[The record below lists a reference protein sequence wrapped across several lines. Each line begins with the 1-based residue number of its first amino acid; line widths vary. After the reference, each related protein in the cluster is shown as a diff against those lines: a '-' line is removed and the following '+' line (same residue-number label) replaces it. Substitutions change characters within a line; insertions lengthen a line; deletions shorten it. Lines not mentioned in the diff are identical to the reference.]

1 VQIIDISP
9 KAQSLLED
17 DEGNAVNIF
26 TGLING
32 AISGATPILLAAL
45 GGSFT
50 FYAGVFNIAMEGMML
65 MAAFCAVWGSFTF
78 GSWVVGVL
86 LAIAGALALALIF
99 IFFAVFLDTDEF
111 VTGIALNLF
120 TLGATTYLLRQ
131 SFGVKGVFAGPGI
144 DRIPTLNFPLIEQ
157 IPVIGPI
164 LSGQNLMVYVAVLAT
179 VVSAF
184 LVFRTRFGLRLRA
197 AGYNP
202 ASLDSSGVPSSR
214 LRIYSL
220 LLCGVLCGLAG
231 AFLSLGYVTLFAE
244 NMSAGRG
251 WISLAA
257 IILVSG
263 NPWGVALISLLF
275 GFADVLG
282 LLLQSYQVPAQF
294 TAMMPYLATLVALYF
309 YARRQ
314 RKERDY
320 ANT

>member
-1 VQIIDISP
+1 M
-9 KAQSLLED
+9 
-17 DEGNAVNIF
+17 NIL
-26 TGLING
+26 TGLLNG

-45 GGSFT
+45 GGAFT

-78 GSWVVGVL
+78 GSWLAGVL
-86 LAIAGALALALIF
+86 LAILGALALALIF
-99 IFFAVFLDTDEF
+99 IVFAVWLDTDEF

-144 DRIPTLNFPLIEQ
+144 DPIPRLHLPLLADV
-157 IPVIGPI
+157 PLLGAV
-164 LSGQNLMVYVAVLAT
+164 LSGQNLMVYAAALAT
-179 VVSAF
+179 LISAF

-197 AGYNP
+197 AGYNA
-202 ASLDSSGVPSSR
+202 ASLDSSGVSSTR
-214 LRIYSL
+214 MRIYSL

-231 AFLSLGYVTLFAE
+231 AFLSLGYVTLFSE

-257 IILVSG
+257 IILVNG
-263 NPWGVALISLLF
+263 NPWGVAIISLLF

-282 LLLQSYQVPAQF
+282 LLLQSYQVPSQF
-294 TAMMPYLATLVALYF
+294 TAMTPYLATLAALYL
-309 YARRQ
+309 YARRH
-314 RKERDY
+314 RKERSY
-320 ANT
+320 VNR

>member
-1 VQIIDISP
+1 M
-9 KAQSLLED
+9 
-17 DEGNAVNIF
+17 NIL
-26 TGLING
+26 TGLLNG

-45 GGSFT
+45 GGAFT

-78 GSWVVGVL
+78 GSWLAGVL
-86 LAIAGALALALIF
+86 LAILGALALALIF
-99 IFFAVFLDTDEF
+99 IVFAVWLDTDEF

-144 DRIPTLNFPLIEQ
+144 DPIPRLHLPLLADV
-157 IPVIGPI
+157 PLLGAV
-164 LSGQNLMVYVAVLAT
+164 LSGQNLMVYAAALAT
-179 VVSAF
+179 LISAF

-197 AGYNP
+197 AGYNA
-202 ASLDSSGVPSSR
+202 ASLDSSGVSSAR
-214 LRIYSL
+214 MRVYSL

-231 AFLSLGYVTLFAE
+231 AFLSLGYVTLFSE

-257 IILVSG
+257 IILVNG
-263 NPWGVALISLLF
+263 NPWGVAIISLLF

-282 LLLQSYQVPAQF
+282 LLLQSYQVPSQF
-294 TAMMPYLATLVALYF
+294 TAMTPYLATLAALYL
-309 YARRQ
+309 YARRH
-314 RKERDY
+314 RKERSY
-320 ANT
+320 VNR